1 MSEPM
6 VTPSEPAAGRGT
18 NVFAILAIIFVWFTG
33 ILGLVF
39 GYIALSQI
47 KRTGEGG
54 RGMALAAV
62 VLGWIAVAIAIVILL
77 IVLFAGGAYLATTG
91 DTAA

>member
-1 MSEPM
+1 MSEPS
-6 VTPSEPAAGRGT
+6 VTPSQPAAEPGT

-47 KRTGEGG
+47 KRTGERGH
-54 RGMALAAV
+54 GMAVAAV
-62 VLGWIAVAIAIVILL
+62 VLGWIAVAIAVIILL
-77 IVLFAGGAYLATTG
+77 LVALGFIGAVAN
-91 DTAA
+91 A